1 MTGAGSGRVGVPAHV
16 EDEVVER
23 EVVLLVA
30 VDDRKE
36 LLRRIVPVTAVPDAV
51 DVFAGHR
58 NPSADGSQVGQRG
71 LVVVAVDEAVLV
83 LHMAAGVAR
92 AEPSIDQQVGA
103 FVVDHVPAVAAQQ
116 AVLHGDLPGNA
127 VERLDRAAKVVAENT
142 AVGELLL
149 LAVELVVGR
158 KVMQPERESVVFVD
172 DAQGR
177 GGDLVAVPAQLPHP
191 ELRRGEQAAPVVS
204 EIGRV
209 VDEFAVVC
217 EFESEQRRG
226 NERRA
231 VLAENERV
239 ARRLCD
245 GGKPAAQEEQKNQKR
260 MFHDR
265 DMVEKFSAP
274 SERAVRRN
282 VFSYMAYSL
291 RMLSVYTFP

>member
-1 MTGAGSGRVGVPAHV
+1 MPTHV

-23 EVVLLVA
+23 EIVLLVA

-226 NERRA
+226 NERQA
-231 VLAENERV
+231 VLAEDERI
-239 ARRLCD
+239 
-245 GGKPAAQEEQKNQKR
+245 P
-260 MFHDR
+260 
-265 DMVEKFSAP
+265 
-274 SERAVRRN
+274 
-282 VFSYMAYSL
+282 
-291 RMLSVYTFP
+291 

>member
-1 MTGAGSGRVGVPAHV
+1 MAF
-16 EDEVVER
+16 
-23 EVVLLVA
+23 
-30 VDDRKE
+30 
-36 LLRRIVPVTAVPDAV
+36 RI
-51 DVFAGHR
+51 
-58 NPSADGSQVGQRG
+58 
-71 LVVVAVDEAVLV
+71 
-83 LHMAAGVAR
+83 AR
-92 AEPSIDQQVGA
+92 AKPAVDQQVGA

-226 NERRA
+226 NERQA

-239 ARRLCD
+239 ARRLC
-245 GGKPAAQEEQKNQKR
+245 AQEEQKNQKR